1 MVYGTE
7 RPLPKRGRTIATVV
21 FWLLVGIP
29 VQLLLE
35 ASSIWLALVALPFGM
50 WATWDYLKKGD
61 MLSQVDHGISHHVR
75 TGEDGSSRFGKDD

>member
-50 WATWDYLKKGD
+50 WLPGT
-61 MLSQVDHGISHHVR
+61 
-75 TGEDGSSRFGKDD
+75 T

>member
-7 RPLPKRGRTIATVV
+7 RPLPKRGRTIAAVV

-50 WATWDYLKKGD
+50 WLPGT
-61 MLSQVDHGISHHVR
+61 
-75 TGEDGSSRFGKDD
+75 T